1 MSAEPLKYG
10 SKSKMHDDANPPT
23 GFTHDEWVKLRDA
36 IFFGCKGKGGVKHK
50 NAHDVALSMN
60 KIQEDYHRSCEIV
73 MLNGR
78 KCAEFF
84 VKGFLLT
91 VQERKG
97 FANLSDNIKT
107 VKGRITSDLHSRL
120 HQLREKGNLPAHQNK
135 FNPADKPVVAY
146 NVYLIAKWIAKDLK
160 LLPSSEQL
168 MQKKTLSVKQ
178 VCDLLHKWG
187 FAEYKASFEDNLI
200 GGDILLSMDLE
211 TLEDLEVKLNHRRCL
226 LSKIKRWSKKVI
238 KPEVITIGDVV
249 CLESDAKQSN
259 CGLVLSN
266 GHCVFEDKSVHLTKT
281 LSLVKKK
288 FDKKLD
294 AGAVSDIIRKIGKPE
309 EAKMFAD
316 AKIGGEELPEVDA
329 EWLGDIGITR
339 KLRKRN
345 LPISI
350 KTELERMNLNVRK
363 ARSDT
368 VKKLKAIWDEL
379 EAKRMEAERQRLE
392 AERQRLEAERKR
404 LEAERQRL
412 EAERE
417 AERQRLKAERE
428 AERKRKEAERKRLKA
443 EREAERKRKEAE
455 RKRLKA
461 EREAER
467 KRKEAERRK
476 KEEAERRKKEEA
488 ERRKKEAE
496 RQRKLLEMKMWTKI
510 PDMNTT
516 RNGLGVAVGDGK
528 LFAVGGWGDKSGEY
542 LDLKNV
548 DAGWKKIPEMNT
560 ERSYLDVAVGDGK
573 LFAVGGY
580 DGRNTHKSGEYL
592 DLKNVGAGWTKLPD
606 MDTARNGLGV
616 AVGDGKLFAVGGRDG
631 RNRLQSGEY
640 LDLKNMDAG
649 WKEIP
654 EMNTGRSDLGVAVG
668 DGKLFAV
675 GGYDG
680 RNTHKSGEYLDL
692 KNVNAGWTKLPE
704 MDTERSGLGVAVGD
718 GKLFAVGGSADDIN
732 PLKSGE
738 YLDLENVDA
747 GWTKIPDMNT
757 KRYGLGVAVGD
768 GKLFAVG
775 GVGEK
780 SGEYLRIAM

>member
-97 FANLSDNIKT
+97 VANLSDNIKT

-187 FAEYKASFEDNLI
+187 FAEYKTSFEDNLI

-249 CLESDAKQSN
+249 HLKSDAKQSN

-368 VKKLKAIWDEL
+368 VKKLKAMWDEL
-379 EAKRMEAERQRLE
+379 EAKR
-392 AERQRLEAERKR
+392 LEAERKR
-404 LEAERQRL
+404 MEAEGRQKDSDWEAERKRM

-417 AERQRLKAERE
+417 AEKTATGKQKGKQKEKG
-428 AERKRKEAERKRLKA
+428 RKQK
-443 EREAERKRKEAE
+443 
-455 RKRLKA
+455 
-461 EREAER
+461 
-467 KRKEAERRK
+467 ERRK
-476 KEEAERRKKEEA
+476 KQSGNKKF
-488 ERRKKEAE
+488 
-496 RQRKLLEMKMWTKI
+496 LEGKMWGKI
-510 PDMNTT
+510 PDMNTE
-516 RNGLGVAVGDGK
+516 RWYYG
-528 LFAVGGWGDKSGEY
+528 VGGWGMARLFCCWSLANLGEY
-542 LDLKNV
+542 L
-548 DAGWKKIPEMNT
+548 G
-560 ERSYLDVAVGDGK
+560 
-573 LFAVGGY
+573 F
-580 DGRNTHKSGEYL
+580 
-592 DLKNVGAGWTKLPD
+592 
-606 MDTARNGLGV
+606 
-616 AVGDGKLFAVGGRDG
+616 
-631 RNRLQSGEY
+631 
-640 LDLKNMDAG
+640 
-649 WKEIP
+649 
-654 EMNTGRSDLGVAVG
+654 
-668 DGKLFAV
+668 
-675 GGYDG
+675 
-680 RNTHKSGEYLDL
+680 
-692 KNVNAGWTKLPE
+692 
-704 MDTERSGLGVAVGD
+704 
-718 GKLFAVGGSADDIN
+718 
-732 PLKSGE
+732 
-738 YLDLENVDA
+738 
-747 GWTKIPDMNT
+747 
-757 KRYGLGVAVGD
+757 
-768 GKLFAVG
+768 
-775 GVGEK
+775 
-780 SGEYLRIAM
+780 